1 MARLTRIA
9 FRSPFAWPAGPAF
22 RLFASFSQPL
32 RRPATALATAM
43 GKAFQ
48 VHDGVND
55 EFSFG
60 AEFAKDSVHIHG
72 CGSFRWWN
80 HTDRTAYTDE

>member
-9 FRSPFAWPAGPAF
+9 FRPPFAWPAGPAF
-22 RLFASFSQPL
+22 RLLTSFRQPL
-32 RRPATALATAM
+32 RRPATALATAT

-48 VHDGVND
+48 VQDGVND

-60 AEFAKDSVHIHG
+60 AEFAKDSVYVHGRGSFQVEPHG
-72 CGSFRWWN
+72 CGSLR
-80 HTDRTAYTDE
+80 